1 MRRGS
6 IPTIICGTDRSFLIL
21 FLQMKSNPLD
31 KLIKWMTDGLVGGV
45 VTTWQ
50 SPTGLSVFVFP
61 LACQKKKKRSLTQ
74 LWPKGGEFCRKSV
87 LYMWPLVLAFWYGWP
102 NKLTPTDSVKIP
114 AVPIYV
120 PMSSKRPRKFKSYW
134 SSSPAAV
141 DEFYG
146 YFISRRDHCC
156 ICCLVDCFMSIFIS
170 LPGCGDC
177 I

>member
-21 FLQMKSNPLD
+21 FLWKKNNSLS
-31 KLIKWMTDGLVGGV
+31 KLIKWMTDGWWGVWLWPGSLLLGLVFCI
-45 VTTWQ
+45 
-50 SPTGLSVFVFP
+50 PTGLS
-61 LACQKKKKRSLTQ
+61 KKKKKSLTHST
-74 LWPKGGEFCRKSV
+74 LTKRRGVFCRRSV
-87 LYMWPLVLAFWYGWP
+87 LYMWPIVLVFWYGWP
-102 NKLTPTDSVKIP
+102 NKLTPTDSVKII

-120 PMSSKRPRKFKSYW
+120 PMSSKRPREFKSYW

-146 YFISRRDHCC
+146 YFISRRDCC

-170 LPGCGDC
+170 SPDCGNC